1 MKRKVVTL
9 GLIAAMALSVVGCGK
24 DANVVGDTQASSDV
38 SKSAGSASIQEVSYK
53 GTSISIDSNPEDL
66 VKALGEP
73 DEKYD
78 NDLVLNAETGES
90 TKMYIYK
97 YENDGL
103 ILSTREVD
111 GKEEIADI
119 ICSSKS
125 IVLKNGIKMDASE
138 DAVKAAYG
146 EPPKDSVSEGCGGV
160 TFSYEDD
167 KVIETFSFVNGKL
180 TNVSISNK
188 KFACEC

>member
-1 MKRKVVTL
+1 MMKMKRKVVTL

-24 DANVVGDTQASSDV
+24 DTNVVGDTQASSDV

-97 YENDGL
+97 Y
-103 ILSTREVD
+103 
-111 GKEEIADI
+111 
-119 ICSSKS
+119 
-125 IVLKNGIKMDASE
+125 
-138 DAVKAAYG
+138 
-146 EPPKDSVSEGCGGV
+146 
-160 TFSYEDD
+160 
-167 KVIETFSFVNGKL
+167 
-180 TNVSISNK
+180 
-188 KFACEC
+188 